1 MNLDT
6 DTIEFK
12 DFISGLGNNLIKV
25 PDYQRDYVWKT
36 GSEIEEFWQDLEEHY
51 FDIQRGSSKNGLFL
65 GNLILCNPE
74 NSDTFQIVDGQQRI
88 TTIFILL
95 IAFRSWLKKLR
106 EKTNKEKI
114 NRVVAR
120 IDESLVFENR
130 DTGEVDGYRFTAAS
144 SISDIFNYIS
154 DQDWGGDFPEKIGKK
169 GVKRQ
174 TNRIRPIYDFFLN
187 RIDELLVN
195 DNDYSTLNRVINHL
209 TFIKITLSDFQEAY
223 LFFER
228 TNSRGKNL
236 EVSDLLKAHLFANHP
251 DSEEIVSY
259 WDDIAEKSNNN
270 LTRMLKYFY
279 ISINGHITSSKLF
292 NGLKGLY
299 VGSSGNKEDAAIE
312 LLINLDEFSN
322 FYNAINKI
330 ENEDSLIP
338 IIRGLANTGIEDKLP
353 SSTSHDRLN
362 RIYRAIDGLNLFG
375 VTQATPLIWSVIKK
389 YYLLGLDKDNKY
401 RKTLVLFFESL
412 ENYHFINNYI
422 LDRVGNEVEKLYSNY
437 ANKFSN
443 STDED
448 QFKDNLS
455 GLYKALREKIATKD
469 EFVARFSEIEYNL
482 SSNNKGLYYILDRFN
497 AVDRD
502 YKKISKSDR
511 VRVYYAHLPYQKT
524 DVTIEHWYSQDQA
537 KIKANTKDTPS
548 WCNNIGNLIALDK
561 NVNSSL
567 GSKTPQEKYNFLQSK
582 GEYNKFNQ
590 NRFFF
595 EEQINK
601 HGSFEDWGQERI
613 KERSDNLA
621 IEAYTK
627 IWEFNPPVIR

>member
-1 MNLDT
+1 MSLDT

-36 GSEIEEFWQDLEEHY
+36 GSEIEEFWQDLEEH
-51 FDIQRGSSKNGLFL
+51 FEDLKNSPEKNGLFL

-74 NSDTFQIVDGQQRI
+74 DSDIFQIVDGQQRI

-114 NRVVAR
+114 NRVIAR

-144 SISDIFNYIS
+144 SISAIFNYIS
-154 DQDWGGDFPEKIGKK
+154 DQDWGGDFPAKIGKK
-169 GVKRQ
+169 AIKRQ
-174 TNRIRPIYDFFLN
+174 TNRIKPIYDFFLN
-187 RIDELLVN
+187 KIDRLLVN
-195 DNDYSTLNRVINHL
+195 DNDYSILNKVINHL

-251 DSEEIVSY
+251 DSEEIISY

-279 ISINGHITSSKLF
+279 ISKNGHITSSKLF

-299 VGSSGNKEDAAIE
+299 AGNKDNKELAAIE

-322 FYNAINKI
+322 FYNAVNKI
-330 ENEDSLIP
+330 ENEESLIP
-338 IIRGLANTGIEDKLP
+338 IVKSLSNIGIEGKLP
-353 SSTSHDRLN
+353 SSTNQDRLN

-375 VTQATPLIWSVIKK
+375 VTQAIPLIWSVLKK
-389 YYLLGLDKDNKY
+389 YYSLELEKDNKY

-443 STDED
+443 STSQDH
-448 QFKDNLS
+448 FKDNLS

-469 EFVARFSEIEYNL
+469 EFVARFSEIEYTN
-482 SSNNKGLYYILDRFN
+482 NNKSLYYIFDRFN
-497 AVDRD
+497 SVDKN

-511 VRVYYAHLPYQKT
+511 VKVYYAHLPYQKT
-524 DVTIEHWYSQDQA
+524 DVTIEHWYSKSQA
-537 KIKANTKDTPS
+537 KIKSKTQDTPS

-567 GSKTPQEKYNFLQSK
+567 GSKKPQEKYDLLQSK

-595 EEQINK
+595 EEQVSK
-601 HGSFEDWGQERI
+601 YGSFENWGEERI
-613 KERSDNLA
+613 KERANGLA

-627 IWEFNPPVIR
+627 IWEFNPPVIK